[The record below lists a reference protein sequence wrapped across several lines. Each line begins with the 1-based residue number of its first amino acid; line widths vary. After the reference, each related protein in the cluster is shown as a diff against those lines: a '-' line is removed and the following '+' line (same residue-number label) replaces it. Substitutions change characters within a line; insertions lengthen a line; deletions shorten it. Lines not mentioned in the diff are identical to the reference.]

1 MFALKSSGKAARVAG
16 LLAVVL
22 GLGTGCGGPAQ
33 DTAARNATLTFF
45 AAVHAHDGARAC
57 ADLAEQAAEA
67 LASSESGCA
76 EQITK
81 LKLPGGTIRSA
92 QVWGDRAQ
100 VRLSADTVFLAWSP
114 AGWKV
119 TAAGCRPQ
127 ATGPYD
133 CDVEA

>member
-1 MFALKSSGKAARVAG
+1 MFALKATGGAVR
-16 LLAVVL
+16 LLRSAAVVL
-22 GLGTGCGGPAQ
+22 ALGTACGGPAG
-33 DTAARNATLTFF
+33 DDAARNATVAFF

-67 LASSESGCA
+67 LESSESGCA

-81 LKLPGGTIRSA
+81 LSLPGGTIRSA

-100 VRLSADTVFLAWSP
+100 VRLSADTVFLARFP

-119 TAAGCRPQ
+119 TAAGCRRQ